1 MKTMEALVELLGV
14 PESLIAKLKETD
26 RVVLVASNP
35 NIRRGHVR
43 QAKITPH
50 SLVFS
55 FNKCRQIQKLPLNAS
70 HYLVH
75 RYGVRDKHYF
85 GYPHK
90 LRVRLFERF
99 ARETNTLLLD
109 GEATPGDG
117 KNVHHIPLP
126 KNLSLLEGYPFET
139 LPERGGASTGF
150 YMIALLAELKQ
161 AMDLKFSIA
170 LIGFTDGG
178 GGRQWSGHAW
188 EFERR
193 MTARLNPDMIQVFP
207 KKRT

>member
-1 MKTMEALVELLGV
+1 MKTMEETVDRLGV
-14 PESLIAKLKETD
+14 PESLIARLKTTD

-35 NIRRGHVR
+35 NISRRHVR
-43 QAKITPH
+43 QAQITPH

-55 FNKCRQIQKLPLNAS
+55 FNKCRQIQKLPFNAS

-99 ARETNTLLLD
+99 ARDTSTLLLG
-109 GEATPGDG
+109 GEAKSADG
-117 KNVHHIPLP
+117 NRVHGIPLLE
-126 KNLSLLEGYPFET
+126 NLSLLEGYPYET

-161 AMDLKFSIA
+161 AMDLKFSLA
-170 LIGFTDGG
+170 LVGFTDGG

-207 KKRT
+207 EKRT